1 MPGLLYPAYQKMYSA
16 FSSIERFNKESN
28 FFDNI
33 SCLDTFFSEYRNI
46 TFAVQSQLAHTPHFN
61 IYEKNRDKYLTDRW
75 FVEKRNETI
84 HGQPFQL
91 TKKITVD
98 VFLPS
103 AGFPF
108 FEKVFSVEND
118 TPLDSLIDEF
128 KIYFNSINPYEVF
141 FSVSFCYFEKDSN
154 EDILAK
160 LFSGIA
166 SMTQFMNAMDSELN
180 ENCPLCNQLKQK
192 IEKIHFIHLPR
203 DFLLTNDYVYYPDQE
218 RFERASNVAM
228 VLSVDGNNIFQR
240 QPITQITQ
248 RKHFNFDGTAFGNFT
263 LQHALLRVTNPGL
276 DIMPVFLIIY
286 EDGTFDMDVFQSSIK
301 TTMYRKINEIS
312 RRILSEN
319 ISQVC
324 FVSLYAFITIDKNTP
339 NHSAERIEQSTKD
352 YLVCASLDKGL
363 NQKEHIFDG
372 QRMEKVE
379 YIAGVMKAG
388 YSNILSASKRNMF
401 PIWQAFNEK
410 KDRGQINDDIN
421 MNNSTGDI
429 END

>member
-16 FSSIERFNKESN
+16 FSSLDRFNKEAN

-33 SCLDTFFSEYRNI
+33 SCLDIFFSEYRNI
-46 TFAVQSQLAHTPHFN
+46 TFAVQSQLANTTFFS
-61 IYEKNRDKYLTDRW
+61 IYEKNRDKYLTDHW
-75 FVEKRNETI
+75 FVKKRNETI

-103 AGFPF
+103 TGFSF
-108 FEKVFSVEND
+108 FEKEFSVEND

-128 KIYFNSINPYEVF
+128 RGFFSSINPFEVF
-141 FSVSFCYFEKDSN
+141 FSVSFCFFEKGNN

-203 DFLLTNDYVYYPDQE
+203 EFLLKNDYVYYPDQE
-218 RFERASNVAM
+218 RFDRGSNIAM
-228 VLSVDGNNIFQR
+228 VLAVDGNDIFKR

-248 RKHFNFDGTAFGNFT
+248 RKHLNYDGTVFGNFT
-263 LQHALLRVTNPGL
+263 LQHALLRVGKPDF
-276 DIMPVFLIIY
+276 DIMPTFLIAY
-286 EDGTFDMDVFQSSIK
+286 DDGTYDLDVFQSDIK
-301 TTMYRKINEIS
+301 TTMYRKINEIA
-312 RRILSEN
+312 RRVMAEN

-324 FVSLYAFITIDKNTP
+324 FVSLYALVAIDKNTP
-339 NHSAERIEQSTKD
+339 NHSTERITKSTAD
-352 YLVCASLDKGL
+352 YLVCASLDKDL
-363 NQKEHIFDG
+363 NQKEYIFDG
-372 QRMEKVE
+372 QKMNSVE
-379 YIAGVMKAG
+379 YIADIMMAG
-388 YSNILSASKRNMF
+388 YRNELSVSKRNMF
-401 PIWQAFNEK
+401 PIWQAFDQKKHCGQKTSNE
-410 KDRGQINDDIN
+410 
-421 MNNSTGDI
+421 
-429 END
+429 